1 MAWRDIGRNRKMTC
15 MQGTQRDQREAEDR
29 CAHLSASPPGGR
41 RPHCFQ
47 WLKAPLSRDT
57 RRHDPSHCPIFH
69 CQGPARAQFIMAMFG
84 NYPCKCRV
92 IPPDKGLIALKG
104 ASQSISD
111 TLVWSASAI
120 MAPHI
125 WAGPRTHS

>member
-1 MAWRDIGRNRKMTC
+1 MHICPRPLVGEGAPLLPVA
-15 MQGTQRDQREAEDR
+15 QGTAQQG
-29 CAHLSASPPGGR
+29 P
-41 RPHCFQ
+41 
-47 WLKAPLSRDT
+47 
-57 RRHDPSHCPIFH
+57 RRHTPLHCPIFH
-69 CQGPARAQFIMAMFG
+69 CQAPARAQFIMAMFG

-104 ASQSISD
+104 VSQSSSD

-120 MAPHI
+120 TAPRI